1 MENAKLELVSVGD
14 QDLPA
19 STPPLE
25 ESHNF
30 NMSAENST
38 NNPGC
43 ENAEQT
49 DFLTETTNNVLAQ
62 CPSPGMPVTKV
73 QPFLSGKKKQEFFI

>member
-1 MENAKLELVSVGD
+1 MESAKLEVVSVGD

-25 ESHNF
+25 SHSVS
-30 NMSAENST
+30 MSAENST
-38 NNPGC
+38 NNPGS

-49 DFLTETTNNVLAQ
+49 DCQTESTNNVQAQ

-73 QPFLSGKKKQEFFI
+73 QPFLSGK